1 MIHLPRL
8 LELIPHH
15 FVEACNLRLLFYTS
29 PLLFFDE
36 LILSLMNLVQDHFL
50 QSIQCF
56 HLNLFFQMLL
66 PRLSMH
72 PKPKQRKKY
81 NMILDVYLRMR
92 ILIAIIPASSL

>member
-1 MIHLPRL
+1 
-8 LELIPHH
+8 
-15 FVEACNLRLLFYTS
+15 
-29 PLLFFDE
+29 
-36 LILSLMNLVQDHFL
+36 MNLVQDHFL